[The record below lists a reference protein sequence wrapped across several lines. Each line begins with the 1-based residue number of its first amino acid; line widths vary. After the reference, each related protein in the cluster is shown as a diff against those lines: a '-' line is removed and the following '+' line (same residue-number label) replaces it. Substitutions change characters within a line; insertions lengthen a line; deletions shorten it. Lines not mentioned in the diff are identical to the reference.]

1 MRDANG
7 SPAAYLGVDAGSTT
21 VKAVVVDG
29 TGAVLRTRLAP
40 ASGDYARD
48 IAGVLRG
55 AKRAL
60 NIRACI
66 ATGYAQD
73 LVPGAVRTLSEIS
86 CHARGAHHIAPETQ
100 LVLDIGGQDCKAIR
114 LGPGGKPQSF
124 QMNDKC
130 AAGTGRFLDV
140 MARALGVSIGEL
152 ADLAAQADHGARISS
167 MCTVFAESEVISLLS
182 RGQPKADVARGL
194 LEAIAERVSAMALR
208 LGPAQQVLLTG
219 GVAQNAGVVAALSRR
234 LRVSVQVP
242 QQPQLTGALGAA
254 LCAREL
260 PVLH

>member
-1 MRDANG
+1 MPGG
-7 SPAAYLGVDAGSTT
+7 SDPLREYLGVDAGSTT
-21 VKAVVVDG
+21 VKAVVVDEA
-29 TGAVLRTRLAP
+29 GAVLRTFLAP

-48 IAGVLRG
+48 IALALSSVAG
-55 AKRAL
+55 ADGMA
-60 NIRACI
+60 ACI

-140 MARALGVSIGEL
+140 MARALGCGIGEL
-152 ADLAAQADHGARISS
+152 AGLAAQSAQGAKVSS

-182 RGQPKADVARGL
+182 RGAPKADVARGL

-208 LGPAQQVLLTG
+208 LGKAERILLTG
-219 GVAQNAGVVAALSRR
+219 GVAQNAGVVSALSQR
-234 LRVSVQVP
+234 LRVMVAVP
-242 QQPQLTGALGAA
+242 EQPQLIGALGAA
-254 LCAREL
+254 LYAREL
-260 PVLH
+260 